1 MAVITIP
8 NNKHPEYSDLETHV
22 LLCEHR
28 RLALE
33 EKIKYLEKEVEQIKA
48 QNKTTKKLILGAVIS
63 IITGIMTTVFSIALN
78 YNFS

>member
-8 NNKHPEYSDLETHV
+8 SNKHPEYSDLETHV

-33 EKIKYLEKEVEQIKA
+33 EKIKNLEKEVEQIKA

-63 IITGIMTTVFSIALN
+63 IITGIMTTVFSVALN